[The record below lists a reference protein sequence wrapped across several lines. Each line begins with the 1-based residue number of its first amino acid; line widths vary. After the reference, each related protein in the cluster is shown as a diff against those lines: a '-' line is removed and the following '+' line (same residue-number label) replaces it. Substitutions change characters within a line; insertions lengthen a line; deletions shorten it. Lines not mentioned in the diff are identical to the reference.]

1 MTAAAA
7 GFFYRFRVVVLLA
20 FAVCPLEFTSAG
32 QASGAQRPSAAQR
45 RPVLVELF
53 TSEGCSSCP
62 PADALVAQLDA
73 RQFVEGADAIVLSE
87 HVTYWNH
94 EGWTDPFSSDTVTTR
109 QEKYAEQ
116 FRLESV
122 YTPQAVIDGA
132 AEVLGS
138 DRAALTRAVA
148 RAASAP
154 KAEIRI
160 DAVQWTG
167 DTLHFVVRAAQ
178 PNRGRMTMVI
188 ADDAAQSS
196 VARGEN
202 AGRTL
207 HHVAVVQ
214 VMKTVP
220 ADAADG
226 RPLELKLPSSP
237 RLEGQKVR
245 LVVFICD
252 GSPKR
257 VLAVTEQSVAR

>member
-1 MTAAAA
+1 MAAAA
-7 GFFYRFRVVVLLA
+7 ASFFYRFRIVVLLA
-20 FAVCPLEFTSAG
+20 FAVCSLELTSAG

-73 RQFVEGADAIVLSE
+73 RQFVEGAEAIVLSE

-94 EGWTDPFSSDTVTTR
+94 EGWSDPFSSDTVTDR
-109 QEKYAEQ
+109 QEQYAER

-132 AEVLGS
+132 TEVLGS
-138 DRAALTRAVA
+138 DRAALTSAVA
-148 RAASAP
+148 RAATAT
-154 KAEIRI
+154 KTEIRI
-160 DAVQWTG
+160 DAVQVTG
-167 DTLHFVVRAAQ
+167 NALHFAVHAAQ
-178 PNRGRMTMVI
+178 PLRGTMTVVL
-188 ADDAAQSS
+188 ADDAAESS

-207 HHVAVVQ
+207 HHVAVVR
-214 VMKTVP
+214 VMKTVG

-226 RPLELKLPSSP
+226 RALELKVPSSP
-237 RLEGQKVR
+237 RFEGQKVR
-245 LVVFICD
+245 LVVFISD
-252 GSPKR
+252 GSPGR